1 MNAKTEQILIIAV
14 GAVAGLYVCTLI
26 VEPVAGA
33 VNNASSTMNNGI
45 NTVSG
50 QLNFIETP
58 FKAVGA
64 FISSAA
70 DLFSGAEDST
80 TDITGD

>member
-14 GAVAGLYVCTLI
+14 GAVAGLYVCTLL
-26 VEPVAGA
+26 VNPVAGA
-33 VNNASSTMNNGI
+33 LNNGI

-50 QLNFIETP
+50 QLNFLEAP
-58 FKAVGA
+58 FKAVGS
-64 FISSAA
+64 FLSGVA